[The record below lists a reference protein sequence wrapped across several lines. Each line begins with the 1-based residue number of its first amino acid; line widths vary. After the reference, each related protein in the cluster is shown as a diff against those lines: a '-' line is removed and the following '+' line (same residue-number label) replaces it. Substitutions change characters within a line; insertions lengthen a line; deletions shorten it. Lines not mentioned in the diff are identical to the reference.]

1 MAVSLAGGFDGVF
14 DLEGGEPL
22 VVENLADLPSVELE
36 VRVGEMNER
45 DAADKQ
51 EQPGV
56 VSLALGLERIVAD
69 LVAERFVVD
78 VVFLFE
84 AVAVGREYV
93 LVATRINYS
102 RRCKSVTYC
111 NRGKSLW

>member
-1 MAVSLAGGFDGVF
+1 MVQDFACLA
-14 DLEGGEPL
+14 
-22 VVENLADLPSVELE
+22 SVEFE
-36 VRVGEMNER
+36 VGMTEVNKADTCNE
-45 DAADKQ
+45 Q
-51 EQPGV
+51 QQPWV
-56 VSLALGLERIVAD
+56 VTLALGLERIIAD

-84 AVAVGREYV
+84 AVAVGVGREYV